1 MQSSI
6 EKEKFILS
14 LKLRKIKDEKKNKKG
29 GKRQVIGVTRV
40 TLTRKFFSKVGWS
53 PTLIHTHTQ
62 VDYTNLEC
70 KGCLVYTLIGH
81 SIGRNNWKI
90 RVENG

>member
-14 LKLRKIKDEKKNKKG
+14 LKLRKNKDEKKNKNG

-40 TLTRKFFSKVGWS
+40 TLTRKFFSKVG
-53 PTLIHTHTQ
+53 
-62 VDYTNLEC
+62 
-70 KGCLVYTLIGH
+70 
-81 SIGRNNWKI
+81 
-90 RVENG
+90 